1 MRVVVLVAPWLSV
14 TVSEIVLVPLVV
26 YVCVVD
32 TPVAVPP
39 SPKSQAYDAT
49 VPGAVSVE
57 PEASTVQVAVGQ
69 LAVNDATGATF
80 GLAVWSGWR
89 TTVHMV
95 ALPDAKL
102 AVAVRPGRGTRSA
115 PLRSGRRRVT
125 VIRPVPDAEREGCAG
140 SGRPEA
146 SSPSCRR
153 TCRSSRTRRTSPR
166 PATFAPGVV
175 CVVRLVVSP
184 ADAKAAMGLSVA
196 VPS

>member
-39 SPKSQAYDAT
+39 SPKSQAYDDT

-80 GLAVWSGWR
+80 GLAVRSGWS

-102 AVAVRPGRGTRSA
+102 AVAVRPGEAPSGAAAFRSEA
-115 PLRSGRRRVT
+115 IE
-125 VIRPVPDAEREGCAG
+125 VIRPVPMPRASVRWVWPAG
-140 SGRPEA
+140 SVQPI
-146 SSPSCRR
+146 
-153 TCRSSRTRRTSPR
+153 
-166 PATFAPGVV
+166 
-175 CVVRLVVSP
+175 VSE
-184 ADAKAAMGLSVA
+184 DLSVQ
-196 VPS
+196 